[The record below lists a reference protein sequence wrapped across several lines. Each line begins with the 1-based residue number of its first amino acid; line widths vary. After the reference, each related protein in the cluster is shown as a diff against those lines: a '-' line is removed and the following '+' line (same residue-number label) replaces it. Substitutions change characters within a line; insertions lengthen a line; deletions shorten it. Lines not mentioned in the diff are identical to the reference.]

1 MLSIKSC
8 ITDIAISRG
17 EHDVK
22 RVLDRQKRMEEAQ
35 TLQKF
40 INKGQELDEDI
51 NREIEELNM
60 MTENCEVDIGTI
72 GKYYQYMYSLLNN
85 QHC

>member
-8 ITDIAISRG
+8 ITEIAISRG
-17 EHDVK
+17 EQDVK
-22 RVLDRQKRMEEAQ
+22 RVLDRQKKMEEAQ

-40 INKGQELDEDI
+40 INKRQELDEDI

-72 GKYYQYMYSLLNN
+72 GKYYQ
-85 QHC
+85 

>member
-1 MLSIKSC
+1 
-8 ITDIAISRG
+8 
-17 EHDVK
+17 
-22 RVLDRQKRMEEAQ
+22 MEEAQ
-35 TLQKF
+35 TLQRF
-40 INKGQELDEDI
+40 INKRQELDEDI

-72 GKYYQYMYSLLNN
+72 GKYYQYTASLLNN